1 MAVLNPRDG
10 EGAVSVFIGEMET
23 LALATSACG
32 LYFLIINWA
41 GLRLV
46 VHCVSVY

>member
-1 MAVLNPRDG
+1 MCVYR
-10 EGAVSVFIGEMET
+10 EMET
-23 LALATSACG
+23 LAFATSACG

-46 VHCVSVY
+46 VHSVSVY